1 MKRLAFPV
9 LMASLAVLAFAL
21 RSHWLPQPPG
31 QFNYLGYVEGETV
44 LVGAPEDARIVS
56 VLVTKGQP
64 VKSGSPLFELD
75 AKQARSDAARAEA
88 AVKTARALYDN
99 LLIGGR
105 PEEIAVIQAQ
115 IAQTVANLEFARK
128 QLRRASTL
136 ATSGTAAQARLDEAT
151 QQVMLNE
158 SRLLELR
165 ASEQVAGLAAR
176 PNETAAAAS
185 RIVEAEAQLK
195 KARDWLSDLSPS
207 APVESVVEDVFFKAG
222 EWVAAGQPVVSLLT
236 PSDIMLRFFLPQH
249 MLTKAAPGTKISF
262 RCDGCDG
269 YKAAV
274 ISHVTSQPEY
284 SPPVI
289 YSETA
294 RAKLVYLV
302 EAKPIAPDP
311 KLRPGLP
318 IEVEPLQ

>member
-1 MKRLAFPV
+1 MKRLALPV
-9 LMASLAVLAFAL
+9 LIACLAVLAFAL

-31 QFNYLGYVEGETV
+31 QYNYLGYVEGETV
-44 LVGAPEDARIVS
+44 LVGAPDDGQIVR

-64 VKSGSPLFELD
+64 VKSGSRLFELD
-75 AKQARSDAARAEA
+75 PKQARSDIDRAEA
-88 AVKTARALYDN
+88 AVKTAQALYDN

-115 IAQTVANLEFARK
+115 IAQTVANLQFARK
-128 QLRRASTL
+128 QLRRASAL
-136 ATSGTAAQARLDEAT
+136 ARSGIAAQARLDEAM
-151 QQVMLNE
+151 QQVNFNEARLN
-158 SRLLELR
+158 ELR

-176 PNETAAAAS
+176 PDETAAAAS

-207 APVESVVEDVFFKAG
+207 APAASVVEDVFFKAG
-222 EWVAAGQPVVSLLT
+222 EWAGAGQPVVSLLT
-236 PSDIMLRFFLPQH
+236 PSDITLRFFVPQNVLP
-249 MLTKAAPGTKISF
+249 KAVPGTKVSF

-274 ISHVTSQPEY
+274 ISHVASQPEY

-302 EAKPIAPDP
+302 EAKPIVLDP
-311 KLRPGLP
+311 ELRPGLP

>member
-1 MKRLAFPV
+1 MKRLVLPV
-9 LMASLAVLAFAL
+9 FVVSLAVLAFAL

-31 QFNYLGYVEGETV
+31 QFNYLGYVEGETM
-44 LVGAPEDARIVS
+44 LVGAPEDGRIVS

-64 VKSGSPLFELD
+64 VKSGSRLFELD
-75 AKQARSDAARAEA
+75 PKLAKSDTARAEA
-88 AVKTARALYDN
+88 AVKTAKALYND
-99 LLIGGR
+99 LLTGGR

-115 IAQTVANLEFARK
+115 MAQIEANLEFARK
-128 QLRRASTL
+128 QLRRASAL
-136 ATSGTAAQARLDEAT
+136 ASSGIAAQARLDESK
-151 QQVMLNE
+151 QQVSLYE
-158 SRLLELR
+158 SQLRELR
-165 ASEQVAGLAAR
+165 ASEQVVGLAAR

-195 KARDWLSDLSPS
+195 KARDWLSDLSPT
-207 APVESVVEDVFFKAG
+207 APAESVVEDVFFKAG
-222 EWVAAGQPVVSLLT
+222 EWVGAGQPVVSLLK
-236 PSDIMLRFFLPQH
+236 PSDIMLRFFLPQS
-249 MLTKAAPGTKISF
+249 MLTKAVPGTRVSF

-274 ISHVTSQPEY
+274 ISHVASQPEY